1 MRIGIIGCGN
11 ISTIY
16 LKNLPTFEGLSVVGC
31 ADILPERAQAQADAH
46 NVPWAGSVEDLLA
59 RPDVDL
65 VVNLTI
71 PAVHAAVSRMA
82 LEAGKHVYSEKPL
95 AISRVDGRALVALA
109 EERGLRIGGA
119 PDTFLGGGLQTCRKL
134 IDDGVIG
141 QPVAATAFMMSHGP
155 ETWHP
160 DPAFFYEAGAG
171 PLFDM
176 GPYYITA
183 LVNLLGGVRRVS
195 AAARISFPER
205 VITSQPHVGEVIR
218 VKTPTHVVANIDM
231 AGGALATMI
240 TSFDVWGSQVPRI
253 EIYGSEAT
261 LGVPDPNTFGGPVL
275 LRKAGE
281 KTFSE
286 LPLTYGYTVNSR
298 GLGVADMADAIR
310 SGRPARASGDL
321 TFHVLDT
328 MQTILDA
335 ADAGG
340 WLETSST
347 VERPAAL
354 PVGVAPGRIAV

>member
-16 LKNLPTFEGLSVVGC
+16 LKNLPTFEGLTVVGC
-31 ADILPERAQAQADAH
+31 ADLAPERAQAQAVAF

-59 RPDVDL
+59 RADVDL
-65 VVNLTI
+65 VVNLTV
-71 PAVHAAVSRMA
+71 PAVHAAVSRLA

-95 AISRVDGRALVALA
+95 AIHRDDGRALLALA
-109 EERGLRIGGA
+109 EARGLRIGGA

-141 QPVAATAFMMSHGP
+141 QPVAATAFMMGHGP

-160 DPAFFYEAGAG
+160 DPAFFYEVGAG

-183 LVNLLGGVRRVS
+183 LVNLLGGVQRVS

-205 VITSQPHVGEVIR
+205 VISSDPHAGEVIH
-218 VKTPTHVVANIDM
+218 VKTPTHVVANMDL

-253 EIYGSEAT
+253 EVYGSEAT

-310 SGRPARASGDL
+310 SGRPARAGGAL
-321 TFHVLDT
+321 TYHVLDT

-335 ADAGG
+335 TEAGT
-340 WLETSST
+340 WLNVSSS

-354 PVGVAPGRIAV
+354 PVGLPPGRVAL

>member
-11 ISTIY
+11 ISAIY

-31 ADILPERAQAQADAH
+31 ADILRERAQAQAAAYD
-46 NVPWAGSVEDLLA
+46 VPWAGGVEDLLA

-95 AISRVDGRALVALA
+95 AISREDGRALLALA
-109 EERGLRIGGA
+109 EARGLRIGGA

-141 QPVAATAFMMSHGP
+141 QPVAATAFMMGHGP

-160 DPAFFYEAGAG
+160 DPAFFYEVGAG

-183 LVNLLGGVRRVS
+183 LVSLLGGVQQVA
-195 AAARISFPER
+195 AAARISFAAR
-205 VITSQPHVGEVIR
+205 VITSQPHAGEVIR
-218 VKTPTHVVANIDM
+218 VKTPTHVVANLDL

-281 KTFSE
+281 KTFTE
-286 LPLTYGYTVNSR
+286 MPLAYGYTANSR
-298 GLGVADMADAIR
+298 GLGVADMADAIA

-328 MQTILDA
+328 MGTILDA
-335 ADAGG
+335 AEAGT
-340 WLETSST
+340 WLDVGSR
-347 VERPAAL
+347 VERPAPL
-354 PVGVAPGRIAV
+354 PPGLAPGRVTA

>member
-16 LKNLPTFEGLSVVGC
+16 LKNLPTFAGLSVVGC
-31 ADILPERAQAQADAH
+31 ADLLPERAQAQAAAH
-46 NVPWAGSVEDLLA
+46 NVGWAGTVEDMLA
-59 RPDVDL
+59 RADVDL

-82 LEAGKHVYSEKPL
+82 LEAGKHVYSEKPV
-95 AISRVDGRALVALA
+95 AINREDGQALVALA
-109 EERGLRIGGA
+109 EARGLRIGGA

-141 QPVAATAFMMSHGP
+141 QPVAATAFMMGHGP

-160 DPAFFYEAGAG
+160 DPAFFYEVGAG

-183 LVNLLGGVRRVS
+183 LVNLLGSVERVS

-205 VITSQPHVGEVIR
+205 VITSEPHAGEVIH
-218 VKTPTHVVANIDM
+218 VKTPTHVVANMDM

-253 EIYGSEAT
+253 EVYGSEAT

-281 KTFSE
+281 KTFTE
-286 LPLTYGYTVNSR
+286 LPLAYGYTANSR

-310 SGRPARASGDL
+310 SGRPTRASGAL
-321 TFHVLDT
+321 TYHVLDT

-335 ADAGG
+335 AEAGR
-340 WLETSST
+340 WLDVASHA
-347 VERPAAL
+347 ERPAAL
-354 PVGVAPGRIAV
+354 PVGLEPGRVAL